1 MAESV
6 KRARRRPL
14 PKPRPTNAL
23 DVFINCPFDRA
34 YLPFF
39 HAIIWT
45 VIRSGYRARC
55 AQEID
60 DGAQNRLGK
69 IMDIIAECRFGVHDI
84 SNTEADGD
92 PPLPRFNMPLELGL
106 WFGAHHFGG
115 AGQAGKQCI
124 ILDREKF
131 RFQRLMSDIAGQ
143 DIHSHERDV
152 ETLIAKMTAW
162 LRDLPGGERPGG
174 GKHLAA
180 EYAKFRALLPALCEE
195 ERITVEELTFK
206 EFVLFASSYIAQLGE
221 EPAPVVDVDAG
232 STLGI
237 GAA

>member
-1 MAESV
+1 MGR
-6 KRARRRPL
+6 K
-14 PKPRPTNAL
+14 TG
-23 DVFINCPFDRA
+23 F
-34 YLPFF
+34 
-39 HAIIWT
+39 
-45 VIRSGYRARC
+45 
-55 AQEID
+55 
-60 DGAQNRLGK
+60 GK